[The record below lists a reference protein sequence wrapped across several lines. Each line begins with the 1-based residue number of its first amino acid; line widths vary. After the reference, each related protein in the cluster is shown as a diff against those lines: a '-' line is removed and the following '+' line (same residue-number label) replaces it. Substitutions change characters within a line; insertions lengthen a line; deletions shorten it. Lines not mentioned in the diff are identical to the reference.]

1 LFEDHIEIFLNLEKI
16 FLSLSHITRAI
27 KTNSNL
33 TSENAKRYKLLLYSM
48 FNSSIDL
55 YNVTFDKLEQI
66 RQQLVRKSKDSGVG
80 TLQFIKSNKVN
91 NFIFKSG
98 AGEVTGKPS
107 ITKENVKNIKFF
119 KILMYYSQEF
129 CKFVRE
135 CSNDLQS
142 SSSGDPMV

>member
-1 LFEDHIEIFLNLEKI
+1 
-16 FLSLSHITRAI
+16 
-27 KTNSNL
+27 
-33 TSENAKRYKLLLYSM
+33 M

-98 AGEVTGKPS
+98 AGEVTGKLS
-107 ITKENVKNIKFF
+107 VTKENVKNIKFF
-119 KILMYYSQEF
+119 KILMYYSHEF

-142 SSSGDPMV
+142 SSSGDPMVQVFSILS